1 MTLHVLHAGDGYSYL
16 TRQVAADDRELARG
30 EKLVDYYHAHGTPPG
45 HWFGGGLAALG
56 QMEHGTV
63 LDEDKRIITGNVV
76 SENQMQA
83 LFGEGMHPNADA
95 LISAQIGGRT
105 KAAAVHRQS
114 RLGRK
119 FADYANANAVQA
131 ARTAAREAWIT
142 EHGRV
147 PNTDEH
153 RKLCAQADRESFTGM
168 KGRPPSNEGELARWV
183 TSRANSA
190 HQPVAGFD
198 LVFTPPKSV
207 STAWALGD
215 ERTRRSIERIH
226 TENVHDALSWLEA
239 NAVFTRRGA
248 GGTEQVDTTG
258 LIATLYEHYDSR
270 NGDPNLHTH
279 AAISNKVKTAGDG
292 RWRTI
297 DGATLHRYAVTA
309 SQRYNARIMDQLS
322 RELGFSLLPR
332 STGRGRQDVIELAEV
347 PRELCEHF
355 SSRRRQIEVS
365 YDALVVEFRRTHA
378 GRTPGPREQYGLYQQ
393 ANLDTRASK
402 QESASLSDKRDRWRV
417 QAADFLGG
425 QRKVSSLS
433 RVWSR
438 LSPTKVRT
446 GYLSTTAMFD
456 QSAESVLAQ
465 VENTRATWQEPHVLS
480 AIESHLAGT
489 VFRSHSQRDAAV
501 TAIAKR
507 VFDRSIPLPTPML
520 GEVPE
525 ALLRRDGM
533 AVTVRHGTAA
543 FTSTAVLDAEEQLL
557 EAAREPSAHIGMDET
572 VSAAITAVE
581 SDTGR
586 KLNSGQRRLA
596 EHFTGA
602 GTQLAVGVGPAGTG
616 KTTAMR
622 AVADAWQAEGHTVIG
637 LGPSKRAAIELGESI
652 DADAYTLA
660 KLTRRWRGETGPA
673 GTLPE
678 GISISEGTM
687 LLVDEASLAAT
698 KDLATLTDI
707 AASHGAIVRLLGD
720 PAQLDAVE
728 TGGAFRLLAERT
740 SAPMLDTVV
749 RFGDDIEQAEASL
762 ALRTGDTAA
771 LDLYAGRGWVHHGTG
786 TEVRDRVVEA
796 YLADREAGASTV
808 ILASTRDDVAALNAD
823 IQAIYR
829 RDGAV
834 DSADSVRLSDELT
847 AGIGDTIITR
857 VNADHL
863 RLTGGRGR
871 GRRVANGDLFAVEA
885 VGEDGSLAVRSID
898 SGGQIVLPAG
908 YVAAHTELGY
918 AATIHRAQGMTVDT
932 AKVLAGP
939 GMDRSALYVGLT
951 RGRSENAVWVPLDSY
966 VGPDTEGMHLGEI
979 PDQPAG
985 DADAARAVL
994 ENIVVTDTHQKSAT
1008 EQLAAALEEAH
1019 DPQRL
1024 REAYQAAYARLSGD
1038 RDAYITGRI
1047 DAWLSGLPAAVA
1059 ATASRSGRTQ
1069 LASKLAAVYD
1079 AGGDVDMAL
1088 LRGEQRIDAEW
1099 TRAIRRAEAQARAI
1113 STARGSAGGD
1123 APIDSEWRHGLSDAA
1138 DAAAALASQVTF
1150 PDAAGAPLPPLP
1162 PPTEATDTQLRE
1174 FAARI
1179 RGELDIRQPA
1189 ADSVAGQT
1197 ATAFETY
1204 QDARDEIDRARTSA
1218 VLTTAFGESDA
1229 ARLADDPVAWRVGRQ
1244 ARVAHAAGI
1253 DPVPVLRAVADG
1265 AAPESAATLAAAAGP
1280 MIQQQCREQR
1290 AAWLDENRDAITG
1303 ALPTAAQHFDDPRWD
1318 AVAERMIT
1326 RQQVTGE
1333 PPPIWPASSPR
1344 APEKTPRSPGS
1355 TLSSTPP
1362 RPWARSAPPPTGS
1375 PRPRSTP
1382 ARSTRCWRTGST
1394 PTTSNSPTPTRSC
1407 GPPQVNATT
1416 VSPRLHGRTNSGP
1429 GPPPPTWP
1437 ASGIPRPPR
1446 PICIGRPIRSPTPRV
1461 WPGVAPRDG
1470 PHNPR
1475 TPVCTRPTPTSSTPK
1490 HNTRASGPASRPN
1503 ANATAS
1509 PRAIPRT
1516 SGSAS
1521 APPITRRSA
1530 APVSTGRG
1538 AAAACPRPSSARKGP
1553 RAVLVG
1559 TPARG
1564 QNGATLRAGLVRPA
1578 GRCQPRAHTSRPESY
1593 MRRRNTAWLWSNA
1606 HWWPW

>member
-1303 ALPTAAQHFDDPRWD
+1303 ALPAAAQHFDDPRWD

-1333 PPPIWPASSPR
+1333 PAADMARQLAARAGEDASVARLDALLDTAPPVGTIGATPDWIAPPPVDARQVDPVLADRLDAHYQQLADTYAQLRAAAGERYDGESAPAWTNELGPR
-1344 APEKTPRSPGS
+1344 PSAADLARQWDTAAAEADMYRQTHQVTDTASLAGRRPEGRAAQSAYARVHQANTDQLDAQAQHARQRAREQAQRERDRLAQSNTQDQRERERTTDHAPQRSPG
-1355 TLSSTPP
+1355 
-1362 RPWARSAPPPTGS
+1362 
-1375 PRPRSTP
+1375 
-1382 ARSTRCWRTGST
+1382 
-1394 PTTSNSPTPTRSC
+1394 
-1407 GPPQVNATT
+1407 
-1416 VSPRLHGRTNSGP
+1416 
-1429 GPPPPTWP
+1429 
-1437 ASGIPRPPR
+1437 I
-1446 PICIGRPIRSPTPRV
+1446 
-1461 WPGVAPRDG
+1461 DG
-1470 PHNPR
+1470 P
-1475 TPVCTRPTPTSSTPK
+1475 
-1490 HNTRASGPASRPN
+1490 
-1503 ANATAS
+1503 
-1509 PRAIPRT
+1509 
-1516 SGSAS
+1516 
-1521 APPITRRSA
+1521 RR
-1530 APVSTGRG
+1530 GRG
-1538 AAAACPRPSSARKGP
+1538 LS
-1553 RAVLVG
+1553 
-1559 TPARG
+1559 
-1564 QNGATLRAGLVRPA
+1564 
-1578 GRCQPRAHTSRPESY
+1578 
-1593 MRRRNTAWLWSNA
+1593 
-1606 HWWPW
+1606 